1 MANKEL
7 GELVRRAKGEDR
19 SLREYAKD
27 SGVDV
32 AVISKIINGS
42 YTPKKPDVFI
52 KLTSP
57 SAAPRGDVTYEQLV
71 KAADSSKSFQAGIA
85 AGLAATATNLTTAS
99 ITLMALGPLPVATL
113 TKGLA
118 SIAVTKT
125 AKAAALKALEKQVSN
140 EEELTY
146 NGDALL
152 VFEQKQKQ
160 FRAAALG
167 IIVTTLAKSGISC
180 TVKNPMDLN
189 CFYISRPDECL
200 VLPEHPI
207 STWWFS
213 FWSKDEKLD
222 ERALVFTPD
231 RAHIMMS
238 RYITVSADPTRK
250 VSLVVDDPE
259 LFNEMVKFKDQNSYQ
274 GEMSAILVDMNT
286 YSITKEE
293 YIAHFNEEDTSNEFT
308 LV

>member
-57 SAAPRGDVTYEQLV
+57 NAAPRGNVTHDQLI
-71 KAADSSKSFQAGIA
+71 KAADSSKSFQAGIS
-85 AGLAATATNLTTAS
+85 AGLATTAVNLTT
-99 ITLMALGPLPVATL
+99 TLVAYGLLPVAAL

-125 AKAAALKALEKQVSN
+125 AKAAALKALEKQVSD

-167 IIVTTLAKSGISC
+167 IIVTTLAKNGISC
-180 TVKNPMDLN
+180 TVKNPLDLN

-231 RAHIMMS
+231 RAHNMMS